1 MRFLL
6 RLLLGRQSIRN
17 HLTSDEI
24 GKTGHAAVYGIHFDT
39 GKATILLDS
48 ENTLGEIV
56 KLLQQ
61 NSDLRLRV
69 EGHPDN
75 QGNATSNQALS
86 ARR

>member
-1 MRFLL
+1 M
-6 RLLLGRQSIRN
+6 
-17 HLTSDEI
+17 
-24 GKTGHAAVYGIHFDT
+24 AFDT
-39 GKATILLDS
+39 GKATILPDS